1 VNHEKDIIFIF
12 IFLCFSFNINALCYD
27 DDLNTWALNVQ
38 IQQIEFNNSLP
49 NELNDNKPLKET
61 MDYAY
66 ILALSEYRTDVVMK
80 ADLTMV
86 QDDGTDFKESYEWKY
101 IPGHKVWGIPNYNTK
116 YEVNYNITVK
126 GAKDSACP
134 NEVIKTFKYK
144 IEPFNFYKKT
154 EHCEKYPEAPL
165 CDMYKDTSDI
175 TNEEFNKEMELYDKE
190 HGEQSDKTFFDKL
203 LEYAAQ
209 YAVFI
214 LVPFVFISLFYI
226 LRIKKVQKEEKDR

>member
-1 VNHEKDIIFIF
+1 MKKILFLIFTF
-12 IFLCFSFNINALCYD
+12 VCFTFNINALCYD
-27 DDLNTWALNVQ
+27 DDLNQWAIDAEVKR
-38 IQQIEFNNSLP
+38 IDFNGDLP
-49 NELNDNKPLKET
+49 NELNEDKPLSQS
-61 MDYAY
+61 MGYAY
-66 ILALSEYRTDVVMK
+66 ILVLSEYRDDIIMEATNEFDEGT
-80 ADLTMV
+80 LTW
-86 QDDGTDFKESYEWKY
+86 TY

-190 HGEQSDKTFFDKL
+190 HGEQPDKTFFDKL
-203 LEYAAQ
+203 FEYAAQ